1 MIRRRGYVGNAPC
14 DRFGESGRRFVSYA
28 LRLRP
33 VLRPLSATVFAM
45 FLELASVSERVS
57 YYLRFYRNYA
67 LDRWDALTPMQYG
80 VLLISIGVFGW
91 ILMKNAANK

>member
-1 MIRRRGYVGNAPC
+1 
-14 DRFGESGRRFVSYA
+14 
-28 LRLRP
+28 
-33 VLRPLSATVFAM
+33 M
-45 FLELASVSERVS
+45 FLELASVTERVQ

-91 ILMKNAANK
+91 ILMKNASHK